1 MPLAAQGHQTLSA
14 YISSRFDEFSR
25 SQKDVAQYV
34 VDHLDEVAF
43 HTAEELARRANTSS
57 STVVR
62 FSQALGFEGFPE
74 LQEAARE
81 EYRHGHRRP
90 PRGLETAAPLF
101 SLDTNAFEAAVA
113 ADHVN
118 VEDTARRVSRSEV
131 EAAIE
136 LVANS
141 ERVLI
146 AGTDQMAFFASYL
159 RHLLMLLDIRA
170 EIAASPSQEA
180 LSRLG
185 RIDAGTL
192 VVGLSAGRPHP
203 LVVRAMKIGRHR
215 KAPTLAIVDATLSEV
230 AKLSDRTLYYSSNSP
245 AFVRSHTGL
254 LSLLQALAYGIYSR
268 DVVAVRRAHPRVPA
282 QVAGGGSPGA
292 SAHGGSRLSCH
303 GQATTS
309 SSTRKTGGSAS
320 GAISTAWTVAGAPL
334 RFRTSIGSSPDSV
347 NAEPRG
353 EPGPYVRARQCESTT
368 VTAPAC
374 TVTITMPGW

>member
-1 MPLAAQGHQTLSA
+1 MPPAARGHQTLST
-14 YISSRFDEFSR
+14 YISARFDEFSR

-74 LQEAARE
+74 LQEAARD
-81 EYRHGHRRP
+81 EYRHHHRSTQKP
-90 PRGLETAAPLF
+90 ELATPLF
-101 SLDTNAFEAAVA
+101 SLDQSPFEQAVA

-131 EAAIE
+131 DAAIE
-136 LVANS
+136 MVAGAD
-141 ERVLI
+141 RILI

-159 RHLLMLLDIRA
+159 RHLLMLLDVRA

-185 RIDAGTL
+185 RIDERTL

-203 LVVRAMKIGRHR
+203 LVVRAMKIARHR
-215 KAPTLAIVDATLSEV
+215 KAGTLAIVDATLSDV
-230 AKLSDRTLYYSSNSP
+230 SKLAERTLYYSSNSP

-254 LSLLQALAYGIYSR
+254 LSIIQALAYGVYAR
-268 DVVAVRRAHPRVPA
+268 DAAQYDDRIRAF
-282 QVAGGGSPGA
+282 
-292 SAHGGSRLSCH
+292 RL
-303 GQATTS
+303 
-309 SSTRKTGGSAS
+309 K
-320 GAISTAWTVAGAPL
+320 
-334 RFRTSIGSSPDSV
+334 
-347 NAEPRG
+347 
-353 EPGPYVRARQCESTT
+353 
-368 VTAPAC
+368 
-374 TVTITMPGW
+374 